1 MTRTVSCAASVLLL
15 VACGGGGHSSRYPPR
30 PEGCDVQLFPGP
42 PPMRTANI
50 GPVRAACD
58 DRLSEAE
65 CVRELKDQACR
76 LGADLVWGVAPPA
89 YEDRK
94 QLLSGRAAHTS
105 PSPARK

>member
-1 MTRTVSCAASVLLL
+1 MRGTVSLSTCVLLL
-15 VACGGGGHSSRYPPR
+15 VACGGGARSSRNPPR
-30 PEGCDVQLFPGP
+30 PEGCDVLLFPGP

-76 LGADLVWGVAPPA
+76 LGADVVWGVSPPS

-94 QLLSGRAAHTS
+94 QLLAGRAAHT
-105 PSPARK
+105 R